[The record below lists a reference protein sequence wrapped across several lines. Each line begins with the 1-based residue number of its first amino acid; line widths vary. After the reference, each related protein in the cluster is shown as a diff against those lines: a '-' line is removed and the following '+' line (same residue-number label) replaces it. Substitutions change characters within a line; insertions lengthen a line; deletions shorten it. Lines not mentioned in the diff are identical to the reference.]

1 MSWDAFQRDALD
13 ALGHT
18 LYRLG
23 GAESPPPPDPATMTA
38 LQRAVLRAA
47 GHRDPG
53 DAALQPM
60 LAAAQRLRADP
71 AGKRSLWP
79 RLRALR
85 REAGG

>member
-23 GAESPPPPDPATMTA
+23 GGEAPPALDPAAMTA

-47 GHRDPG
+47 DRRDPG
-53 DAALQPM
+53 DAELQ
-60 LAAAQRLRADP
+60 LLLTAAQRLRADS
-71 AGKRSLWP
+71 AAKRALWP

-85 REAGG
+85 RGADR